1 MKIRIVVFTGNRS
14 EYGLMKTLIRK
25 INKDLDFDLFL
36 IVSGTHFNSN
46 FGETIDEIF
55 EDFEERNKIISI
67 KNEYEEVDE
76 MGFKTA
82 EIIRSVTS
90 VLKKIKPEYFVVL
103 GDRYESFGAASAA
116 HILGIKNVHLH
127 GGETSLGAIDEKLR
141 HAISQL
147 SCFHFTS
154 AEPHKKKV
162 ESILG
167 SSSNVYNVGPLVL
180 DGLENLKKISKKE
193 FEIKTGFVFSNRN
206 ILVTFHPETLS
217 KDYGIS
223 GFKNLL
229 NVLDQFDCSILFT
242 APNSDN
248 GYKVILEN
256 IKSYIRKNPKKYLY
270 IPSLGH
276 DMYLNALHFFDY
288 VVGNSSSGII
298 EAPLLKTTVLNIGD
312 RQKGR
317 YRFGTVID
325 VINDF
330 DAISEAVKKMFK
342 SFKKTDT
349 DSYIDFKC
357 FNFKDSPSNQII
369 NILKKSSRSKI
380 NKL

>member
-14 EYGLMKTLIRK
+14 EYGLMKTLIGK

-36 IVSGTHFNSN
+36 IASGTHFNSN
-46 FGETIDEIF
+46 FGETINEIF

-67 KNEYEEVDE
+67 KNEYKEVDE

-103 GDRYESFGAASAA
+103 GDRYESFAAAAAA

-162 ESILG
+162 ESMVG
-167 SSSNVYNVGPLVL
+167 TSSNVYNIGPLVL
-180 DGLENLKKISKKE
+180 DGLENLKIISKKE
-193 FEIKTGFVFSNRN
+193 FEMKTGFVFSNIN
-206 ILVTFHPETLS
+206 VLVTFHPETLS
-217 KDYGIS
+217 KDFGIS

-229 NVLDQFDCSILFT
+229 NVLDKFDCSILFT
-242 APNSDN
+242 APNPDN
-248 GYKVILEN
+248 GYKMIIEN
-256 IKSYIRKNPKKYLY
+256 IKSSIKKNPKKYLY

-276 DMYLNALHFFDY
+276 DMYLNALHFFDF
-288 VVGNSSSGII
+288 VIGNSSSGII

-317 YRFGTVID
+317 YRFGPVID
-325 VINDF
+325 VVNDF
-330 DAISEAVKKMFK
+330 DSISEAVAKMFK
-342 SFKKTDT
+342 SLNKNPRDSLTDLK
-349 DSYIDFKC
+349 DLK
-357 FNFKDSPSNQII
+357 FKDSPSNQII
-369 NILKKSSRSKI
+369 NILKKYSSS
-380 NKL
+380 

>member
-1 MKIRIVVFTGNRS
+1 MKIRIVVFTGSRS

-46 FGETIDEIF
+46 FGETINEIF
-55 EDFEERNKIISI
+55 EDFEERNKIITI
-67 KNEYEEVDE
+67 KNQYDEGDE

-82 EIIRSVTS
+82 EIIKSVTS
-90 VLKKIKPEYFVVL
+90 VLKQINPEYFVVL

-116 HILGIKNVHLH
+116 HFLGIKNVHLH

-147 SCFHFTS
+147 SCYHFTS
-154 AEPHKKKV
+154 AEPHKKRV
-162 ESILG
+162 ETIVG
-167 SSSNVYNVGPLVL
+167 SLSNVYNVGPLVL
-180 DGLENLKKISKKE
+180 DGLENLKRISKKE
-193 FEIKTGFVFSNRN
+193 FEMKTGFVFSNIN
-206 ILVTFHPETLS
+206 LLITFHPETLS
-217 KDYGIS
+217 KDFGIS

-229 NVLDQFDCSILFT
+229 KVLDKYDCRVLFT
-242 APNSDN
+242 APNSDR
-248 GYKVILEN
+248 GYKLIIEN
-256 IKSYIRKNPKKYLY
+256 IKSFIKKNPRKSVY

-288 VVGNSSSGII
+288 VIGNSSSGII
-298 EAPLLKTTVLNIGD
+298 EAPLLKTKVLNIGD

-317 YRFGTVID
+317 YRFGPVID

-330 DAISEAVKKMFK
+330 DSISEAIKEMFK
-342 SFKKTDT
+342 SLNKNSRDSLTDLK
-349 DSYIDFKC
+349 DL
-357 FNFKDSPSNQII
+357 NFKDSPSNQII
-369 NILKKSSRSKI
+369 NILKKNSSSQS
-380 NKL
+380 

>member
-1 MKIRIVVFTGNRS
+1 MKIRIVVFTGTRS

-46 FGETIDEIF
+46 FGETINEIF
-55 EDFEERNKIISI
+55 EDFEERNKIITI
-67 KNEYEEVDE
+67 KNQYDEGDE

-82 EIIRSVTS
+82 EIIKSVTS
-90 VLKKIKPEYFVVL
+90 VLKQINPEYFVVL

-147 SCFHFTS
+147 SCYHFTS
-154 AEPHKKKV
+154 AEPHKKRV
-162 ESILG
+162 ETIVGPL
-167 SSSNVYNVGPLVL
+167 SNIYNVGPLVL
-180 DGLENLKKISKKE
+180 DGLANLKRISKKE
-193 FEIKTGFVFSNRN
+193 FEMKTGFVFSNIN
-206 ILVTFHPETLS
+206 LLVTFHPETLS
-217 KDYGIS
+217 KDFGIS

-229 NVLDQFDCSILFT
+229 KVLDKYDCRVLFT
-242 APNSDN
+242 APNSDR
-248 GYKVILEN
+248 GYKLIIEN
-256 IKSYIRKNPKKYLY
+256 IKSFIKKNPEKSIY

-288 VVGNSSSGII
+288 VIGNSSSGII
-298 EAPLLKTTVLNIGD
+298 EAPLLKTKVLNIGD

-317 YRFGTVID
+317 YRFGPVID

-330 DAISEAVKKMFK
+330 DSISEAIKEMFNSLNK
-342 SFKKTDT
+342 NSIDSLTDLK
-349 DSYIDFKC
+349 DL
-357 FNFKDSPSNQII
+357 NFKDSPSNQII
-369 NILKKSSRSKI
+369 NILKKNSSS
-380 NKL
+380 

>member
-1 MKIRIVVFTGNRS
+1 MKIRIVVFTGSRS

-46 FGETIDEIF
+46 FGETINEIF
-55 EDFEERNKIISI
+55 EDFEERNKIITI
-67 KNEYEEVDE
+67 KNQYDEGDE

-82 EIIRSVTS
+82 EIIKSVTS
-90 VLKKIKPEYFVVL
+90 VLKQINPEYFVVL

-116 HILGIKNVHLH
+116 HFLGIKNVHLH

-147 SCFHFTS
+147 SFYHFTS
-154 AEPHKKKV
+154 AEPHKKRV
-162 ESILG
+162 ETIVG
-167 SSSNVYNVGPLVL
+167 SLSNVYNVGPLVL
-180 DGLENLKKISKKE
+180 DGLENLKIISKKE
-193 FEIKTGFVFSNRN
+193 FEMKTGFVFSNIN
-206 ILVTFHPETLS
+206 LLVTFHPETLS
-217 KDYGIS
+217 KDFGIS

-229 NVLDQFDCSILFT
+229 KVLDKYDFRVLFT
-242 APNSDN
+242 APNSDR
-248 GYKVILEN
+248 GYKLIIEN
-256 IKSYIRKNPKKYLY
+256 IKSFIKKNPRKSVY

-288 VVGNSSSGII
+288 VIGNSSSGII
-298 EAPLLKTTVLNIGD
+298 EAPLLKTKVLNIGD

-317 YRFGTVID
+317 YRFGPVID

-330 DAISEAVKKMFK
+330 DSISEAIKEMFK
-342 SFKKTDT
+342 SLNKNSRDSLTDLK
-349 DSYIDFKC
+349 DL
-357 FNFKDSPSNQII
+357 NFKDSPSNQII
-369 NILKKSSRSKI
+369 NILKKNSSS
-380 NKL
+380 